1 MPVSQRTS
9 DGKCTRQG
17 AWEEAGVC
25 PETASSPSNRCQEFV
40 GCFFFN
46 NNIKSHSGPSYHSFL
61 PPFEGRRST
70 QLQLSHTKISGK
82 FILMQQD
89 RQAEAFTLNSFV
101 AGNLPSVPPPALL
114 HTTFPF
120 LFYEW
125 SRFCITLLQ
134 QALWQHLR
142 SSSTSPASLLPC

>member
-1 MPVSQRTS
+1 MENAHGKGHGRRQECAQRQPAALPTDAKS
-9 DGKCTRQG
+9 LL
-17 AWEEAGVC
+17 V
-25 PETASSPSNRCQEFV
+25 
-40 GCFFFN
+40 FFFN

-61 PPFEGRRST
+61 PPFEGRRNT

-134 QALWQHLR
+134 QVLWQHLR
-142 SSSTSPASLLPC
+142 SISASPASLPPC

>member
-1 MPVSQRTS
+1 MARGMGGGRSVPRDSQQPFQQMPR
-9 DGKCTRQG
+9 
-17 AWEEAGVC
+17 VC
-25 PETASSPSNRCQEFV
+25 W
-40 GCFFFN
+40 FFSFN

-134 QALWQHLR
+134 QVLWQHLR
-142 SSSTSPASLLPC
+142 SISASPASLPPC

>member
-1 MPVSQRTS
+1 MHTARGMGGGRSVPRDSQQPFQQMPR
-9 DGKCTRQG
+9 
-17 AWEEAGVC
+17 VC
-25 PETASSPSNRCQEFV
+25 CF
-40 GCFFFN
+40 FFFN

-61 PPFEGRRST
+61 PPFEGRRNT

-142 SSSTSPASLLPC
+142 SSSTSPASLPPC

>member
-1 MPVSQRTS
+1 MHTARGMGGGRSVPRDSQQPFQQMPR
-9 DGKCTRQG
+9 
-17 AWEEAGVC
+17 VC
-25 PETASSPSNRCQEFV
+25 WF
-40 GCFFFN
+40 FFFN

-89 RQAEAFTLNSFV
+89 QQAEAFTLNSFV

-142 SSSTSPASLLPC
+142 SSSTSPASLPPC